1 VSAPAEPATV
11 ARPRAAPAR
20 PPAAVAGPPAPGT
33 RAPAEVA
40 LPAWAPDADERGVLD
55 IAPSVLRA
63 IVEHATDLVPGTLH
77 RERRV
82 AGVEV
87 GDAGPRARISASGD
101 AVDVRLELT
110 CAYPAPVRDTVAAVR
125 AKVAEELERLAG
137 YRVRSLAVTVSGL
150 RGATGPAQPRIR

>member
-1 VSAPAEPATV
+1 VSAPAA
-11 ARPRAAPAR
+11 
-20 PPAAVAGPPAPGT
+20 AGPVPTPAS
-33 RAPAEVA
+33 RAPAEVT
-40 LPAWAPDADERGVLD
+40 LPGWAPDADERGALD
-55 IAPSVLRA
+55 IAPAVLRA

-87 GDAGPRARISASGD
+87 GDAGPRARVVANGD
-101 AVDVRLELT
+101 AVDVRLELA

-125 AKVAEELERLAG
+125 AKVATELERLSG

-150 RGATGPAQPRIR
+150 REATGPAQPRIR

>member
-1 VSAPAEPATV
+1 MSAPAA
-11 ARPRAAPAR
+11 ARPAPFPVPAPAS
-20 PPAAVAGPPAPGT
+20 
-33 RAPAEVA
+33 RAPAGVA
-40 LPAWAPDADERGVLD
+40 LPGWAPDADERGDLD
-55 IAPSVLRA
+55 IAPMVLRK

-87 GDAGPRARISASGD
+87 GDAGPRARVSASGD
-101 AVDVRLELT
+101 AVDVRLELA

-125 AKVAEELERLAG
+125 AKVAAELERISG

-150 RGATGPAQPRIR
+150 REPTRPAQPRIL